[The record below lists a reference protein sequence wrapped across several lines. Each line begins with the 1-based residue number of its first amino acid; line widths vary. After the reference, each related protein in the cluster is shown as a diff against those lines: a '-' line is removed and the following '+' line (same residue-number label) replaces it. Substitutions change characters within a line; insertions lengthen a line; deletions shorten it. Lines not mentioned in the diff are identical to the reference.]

1 MDAPRQRGG
10 APGIPGRQALT
21 SEAGDSGAGWGAA
34 ASAASAVSGLNT
46 QCLYSQKL
54 YSVMTTVDS
63 GLAINYSQHLV
74 VKIIAKNGPQ
84 MPGDLARF
92 LDHNAGAMTRLIDRL
107 EEKNYVERK
116 PHAEDRRALTIEL
129 TPAGQELWRMISQY
143 IEHAQ
148 ELALSDFKAADRAK
162 LFELLKRVRN
172 TLDNT
177 P

>member
-1 MDAPRQRGG
+1 MQKTLSLCDMRDDTSLPMLIRQIRDGLLRQIERQIESN
-10 APGIPGRQALT
+10 GIG
-21 SEAGDSGAGWGAA
+21 
-34 ASAASAVSGLNT
+34 
-46 QCLYSQKL
+46 
-54 YSVMTTVDS
+54 
-63 GLAINYSQHLV
+63 INYSQYLV
-74 VKIIAKNGPQ
+74 VKTLAKNGPQ